1 MRSEGMDIPP
11 GTIWQMQASFP
22 SWPQHPASGAL
33 PGGGIIPPAH
43 LESCIARRPS
53 QRAGADKRSDMNHRV
68 HLYEAKLMDG

>member
-1 MRSEGMDIPP
+1 MAD
-11 GTIWQMQASFP
+11 ASYP
-22 SWPQHPASGAL
+22 VLAAASGFRG
-33 PGGGIIPPAH
+33 PPRRGGIPPAH

>member
-1 MRSEGMDIPP
+1 MAD
-11 GTIWQMQASFP
+11 ASFYRLGR
-22 SWPQHPASGAL
+22 SIRL
-33 PGGGIIPPAH
+33 PGPSPEGGIEPPAH